1 MNKLKVEEKRPVI
14 LYFNKPTKYAQ
25 KEKNDERKYET

>member
-1 MNKLKVEEKRPVI
+1 MLKIERRRKMPVI
-14 LYFNKPTKYAQ
+14 LYFNKPTKYEE